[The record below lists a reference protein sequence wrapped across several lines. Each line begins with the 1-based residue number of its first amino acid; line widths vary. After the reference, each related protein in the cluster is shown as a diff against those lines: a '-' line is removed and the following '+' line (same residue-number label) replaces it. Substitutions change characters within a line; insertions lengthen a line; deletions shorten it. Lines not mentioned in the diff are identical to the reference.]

1 MLCDPW
7 LKWAVALPS
16 LRTWHTGI
24 AALAGPSPR
33 RSGPVGPALPGR
45 ALGLC
50 AGVQGRQA
58 PSCGGRASAARPPLR
73 PPPRAGTSRR
83 HGRVLWP
90 RSGPP
95 QLPGWPRVP
104 RPRNGL
110 CEVTMPPFHSR
121 PRPRSSADTCP
132 APHGPERS
140 PAAWARAAASSLGR
154 ASASRAPGLDMS
166 AQEPPQGRRFPIEA
180 GDSPGLAA
188 APEAQDS
195 PEPVTTEH
203 NPVRPLRRCP
213 GCHCLTLLHVPID
226 VYLAMGGSP
235 RARAT

>member
-1 MLCDPW
+1 MAKSWDPRIGS
-7 LKWAVALPS
+7 AQSAE
-16 LRTWHTGI
+16 
-24 AALAGPSPR
+24 
-33 RSGPVGPALPGR
+33 
-45 ALGLC
+45 
-50 AGVQGRQA
+50 
-58 PSCGGRASAARPPLR
+58 AAR
-73 PPPRAGTSRR
+73 
-83 HGRVLWP
+83 V
-90 RSGPP
+90 
-95 QLPGWPRVP
+95 PGQ
-104 RPRNGL
+104 RNGL
-110 CEVTMPPFHSR
+110 CEVTMPPFHWR
-121 PRPRSSADTCP
+121 PRPRSAADTCP
-132 APHGPERS
+132 APPGPERP
-140 PAAWARAAASSLGR
+140 PAAWAQAAASSLGP
-154 ASASRAPGLDMS
+154 ASASASGSAWGLDMS